1 MSGIY
6 DEIRTGS
13 VAEGPLVVKGAID
26 GMPGYRDRLNAA
38 DIRVLQT
45 AGTIPVKTKDAGYL
59 SQKGRVGEEDGKGHA
74 SIADNLT
81 GVTKKVAADHERIGA
96 AMSLLG
102 KGHDDTAIA
111 RMQLGLYSEVG
122 DSEAYMLTLRGA
134 RNAEWINHDE
144 FLNYMKE
151 AYEAGLITR

>member
-1 MSGIY
+1 MKGIY
-6 DEIRTGS
+6 DGIRTS
-13 VAEGPLVVKGAID
+13 EIAIGPVVVKGAVD
-26 GMPGYRDRLNAA
+26 GMPSYRGRLNAEA
-38 DIRVLQT
+38 IRVLKT
-45 AGTIPVKTKDAGYL
+45 AGRIPVKTKDAGYL
-59 SQKGRVGEEDGKGHA
+59 AQKGRVGEEDGEGHA
-74 SIADNLT
+74 YIADNLT